1 MILIR
6 NITKT
11 ILGKTLY
18 KNFSL
23 TIHPKDRIGIVG
35 PNGAGKSTLLGL
47 ICQMDFPDEGDIVIE
62 KERIGYLEQ
71 AISEDDLEKTVQE
84 YLKAKPHEYKSVLA
98 KVGLNISLSSLR
110 EAALG
115 DEAIQTGSPRSQSL
129 PCDDQKASTTIKQ
142 LSGGQKT
149 KLALAK
155 VLAGKPTLLLL
166 DEPTN
171 HLDKDGIETL
181 ENIINEFHGAVV
193 VVSHDRKLLNTCVNK
208 IIEIDPSTQTVSA
221 YSGNFDT
228 YKTEKL
234 KNTQRQEEL
243 YKVHQQEKKRLEALL
258 KEAQILAARESERG
272 PKVEAVK
279 KRLEREI
286 YNQEIPRPQETVN
299 LKSLSLGKNAGHASK
314 LLVKLENISV
324 SLGIQ
329 SIFNRAEME
338 IRGSDRVLLE
348 GENGS
353 GKTSLAKLMTGEIK
367 PASGTLKIGEN
378 IKVSYFDQE
387 HTHLQTDKT
396 VLEYLNSTSG
406 SKLKSNPRSVLA
418 AFGFR
423 DNEINKSIKFLSHGE
438 QVRLILAIMSHE
450 EHDLLILDE
459 PTNHLD
465 FSSREILED
474 AIKNFQGGLIVISH
488 DRYFIEQIGIN
499 KIYTIKN
506 KQLIKTQG

>member
-71 AISEDDLEKTVQE
+71 AISEDDLDKTAQE
-84 YLKAKPHEYKSVLA
+84 YLKAKKHEIEGVLA
-98 KVGLNISLSSLR
+98 KVGLEIPQNKIVK
-110 EAALG
+110 
-115 DEAIQTGSPRSQSL
+115 D
-129 PCDDQKASTTIKQ
+129 

-155 VLAGKPTLLLL
+155 VLAGRPTLLLL

-208 IIEIDPSTQTVSA
+208 IIEIDPANQTVSA
-221 YSGNFDT
+221 YPGNFET

-234 KNTQRQEEL
+234 KHTQRQEEL
-243 YKVHQQEKKRLEALL
+243 YKVQQQEKKRLEALL

-299 LKSLSLGKNAGHASK
+299 LKSLSLGKNTGHAGK
-314 LLVKLENISV
+314 LLVKLENISL

-338 IRGSDRVLLE
+338 IRGSDRILLE

-367 PASGTLKIGEN
+367 PISGTLKIGEN
-378 IKVSYFDQE
+378 VKVSYFDQE

-406 SKLKSNPRSVLA
+406 GKLKSNPRSVLA

-438 QVRLILAIMSHE
+438 QVRLMLAIMSHE